1 MLASSGMKWTS
12 LRNGFYASSGLAM
25 ATQATHD
32 GTLTIPAEGVV
43 SWTTHGDL
51 AEAAAA
57 ILAGERTYEGPTPPL
72 TGSEALSLLDLAR
85 SKAEAAGTRVEPREI
100 TDDQHRERLAARGL
114 PPHVAAISLGFFVAS
129 RHGEFARIDGELAS
143 ILGRPP
149 TRVRSLIEG
158 S

>member
-1 MLASSGMKWTS
+1 MTWTS

-25 ATQATHD
+25 SAQATHE

-51 AEAAAA
+51 AEAAVA
-57 ILAGERTYEGPTPPL
+57 ILTGQRTYEGPTPPL

-85 SKAEAAGTRVEPREI
+85 FRAELEGRTLRHAEI
-100 TDDQHRERLAARGL
+100 SDDVHRKRLAARGL

-129 RHGEFARIDGELAS
+129 RRAEFATVDATLAEL
-143 ILGRPP
+143 LGRAP
-149 TRVRSLIEG
+149 TRVHTLLEETVRSRA
-158 S
+158 